1 MKREGV
7 LDPSDV
13 FKSAAHWRM
22 RAEEMRTLAD
32 DCVDPTARAMMLRIA
47 ADYDRLAKHADAK
60 SSHDSLILRTAAD
73 YDGLV
78 KHAGASQTADHPGEN
93 KI

>member
-13 FKSAAHWRM
+13 FRSAAHWRM

-32 DCVDPTARAMMLRIA
+32 DCLDPAPRAMMLRIA
-47 ADYDRLAKHADAK
+47 ADYDHLARHADDRA
-60 SSHDSLILRTAAD
+60 SHDSVMLRTVAD
-73 YDGLV
+73 YDDLV
-78 KHAGASQTADHPGEN
+78 KHAEASRTEVPPDE
-93 KI
+93 KKV